1 MAPRSFFLVRSQIP
15 GESSCLP
22 AFNGIRLSFSGQ
34 VARLN
39 STPCHGADNHA
50 TVSTFPKTLL
60 FFKEDLRH
68 INLGLAPPATR
79 NAPSAAQFSTASS
92 AAAFPCNSTE
102 LVAESG
108 CGKTQISSATSL
120 CSTSPALSG
129 LSASSL
135 YLYSESPSPFAAFT
149 QLSSSFPT
157 LRNPLDK
164 VLTHPLPLLTCSTYC
179 PKIDSLLSFRESS
192 SSPPIKL
199 IVIDSVAA
207 LFRFEFENNPRD
219 LKQRSGL
226 FFRISSKLKEQARRF
241 GLAVVVINQVVD
253 VIDDSDGFRIG
264 NSTCLYTSERKV
276 CAALGLSWANCVN
289 TRLFLSRHEERIAQE
304 VGDDCFTTQTRRF
317 IRVAFA
323 PHLPDSYCISK
334 SGVPV
339 CVELWAIR
347 KPLVGCYVYPLV

>member
-1 MAPRSFFLVRSQIP
+1 MDQTRSAHLMKPEDLLQ
-15 GESSCLP
+15 
-22 AFNGIRLSFSGQ
+22 RLS
-34 VARLN
+34 
-39 STPCHGADNHA
+39 P
-50 TVSTFPKTLL
+50 
-60 FFKEDLRH
+60 
-68 INLGLAPPATR
+68 TR
-79 NAPSAAQFSTASS
+79 NQKCTVGCPVLDRLLGGGV
-92 AAAFPCNSTE
+92 PCNSITE

-108 CGKTQISSATSL
+108 CGKTQISLQLLLSAQLPT
-120 CSTSPALSG
+120 ALGG

-135 YLYSESPSPFAAFT
+135 YLYSESPFPLRRLH

-164 VLTHPLPLLTCSTYC
+164 VLTHPLHSAHHLFDVLSQ
-179 PKIDSLLSFRESS
+179 IDSLLSFRESS

-323 PHLPDSYCISK
+323 PHLPDSYCEFVITRERVFGLES
-334 SGVPV
+334 
-339 CVELWAIR
+339 
-347 KPLVGCYVYPLV
+347 